1 MFESFNTMTTIEK
14 KGKYGRYIHGL
25 LTCSDWALFNLLFGL
40 TILFGG
46 VDLQAY
52 NHKILWLMLNISFV
66 PGLLFVYNT
75 HKRRA
80 IYMEYVFARAFKVV
94 ALHALCYVSLLSFL
108 NQFLPLVTYVEFYGA
123 SLVLL
128 PLWWIVARQIMKRY
142 RRKGLNFCRVIIVG
156 TNSTALRLY
165 DELMSD
171 AGFGY
176 KFMGFFGK
184 WRPVDFPGDYK
195 GNIEDIDEFVKT
207 YQIDKIYFTL
217 SGEDEE
223 TIGKVTKIAN
233 DNVAQFYYVPQ
244 LSRYVS
250 RVFEMHNVG
259 AIPML
264 STRGNPLKKTI
275 NKCMKRCFDI
285 AFSSMVLLFSP
296 LVFIPVAIAIK
307 LSSPGPVFFKQVRTG
322 YRGRDFKCWKF
333 RTMRVNADSDKKQAQ
348 KDDPRKT
355 KVGDFLRRTSID
367 ELPQFINVWLGD
379 MSIVGPR
386 PHMLKHTADYSKLID
401 KYMVRHLIKP
411 GITGW
416 AQVNGYRG
424 LTEELWQMEK
434 RVEYDV
440 WYIENWTFFLDLK
453 IIVRT
458 VLNAIQGEK
467 NAF

>member
-1 MFESFNTMTTIEK
+1 MTTVDQ
-14 KGKYGRYIHGL
+14 KGKYGRYIQGL
-25 LTCSDWALFNLLFGL
+25 LAISDLVLVNVLFFVVFLIDPEVHEF
-40 TILFGG
+40 
-46 VDLQAY
+46 DQ
-52 NHKILWLMLNISFV
+52 KILWLMLNVSFV
-66 PGLLFVYNT
+66 PVIFLFYNT
-75 HKRRA
+75 HKQRA
-80 IYMEYVFARAFKVV
+80 IYMEHVV
-94 ALHALCYVSLLSFL
+94 RRSVQAVIVHALCYVSLLSFL
-108 NQFLPLVTYVEFYGA
+108 NQYLPFRAYALYYGA
-123 SLVLL
+123 LMVLL
-128 PLWWIVARQIMKRY
+128 PLWWLIARKLLKRFRSCGY
-142 RRKGLNFCRVIIVG
+142 NFSRVIIVG
-156 TNSTALRLY
+156 TNATALRLY

-171 AGFGY
+171 VGFGY

-184 WRPVDFPGDYK
+184 WRPVDFKGDYK
-195 GNIEDIDEFVKT
+195 GNIDDIAAYVKSHSIDEIF
-207 YQIDKIYFTL
+207 FTF

-223 TIGKVTKIAN
+223 IMSKVTKIAD
-233 DNVAQFYYVPQ
+233 DNVVQFYYVPQ
-244 LSRYVS
+244 ISRYVN
-250 RVFEMHNVG
+250 RVFELHNVG
-259 AIPML
+259 SVSML
-264 STRGNPLKKTI
+264 TTRNNPLKKSI
-275 NKCMKRCFDI
+275 NRWLKRAFDV
-285 AFSSMVLLFSP
+285 AFSSVVLLFSP
-296 LVFIPVAIAIK
+296 IIFVPVAIAIK

-333 RTMRVNADSDKKQAQ
+333 RTMRVNDDSDKKQAQ

-386 PHMLKHTADYSKLID
+386 PHMLKHTSDYSKLID

-440 WYIENWTFFLDLK
+440 WYIENWTFFLDMK
-453 IIVRT
+453 IVVRT